1 MFFPQLFNAGAGP
14 SSQDFSR
21 WISSMSGGTSRA
33 GMLVTRETAMAN
45 AAFHACVT
53 LLAESVSQLPC
64 ELYRRKEDGGREKAT
79 DHPLYD
85 VIKYKP
91 NRKDTAFEFYEQSQ
105 GALGTEGND
114 YSIIERD
121 SAGFVTEL
129 FPINPQKVRVLK
141 GPDLLPYYDIQGID
155 GILPMRM
162 VHHIKAFSFDGY
174 VGLSPLQ
181 TNKDVIGL
189 ALATE
194 EHASAVF
201 SRGTTMSG
209 VIERP
214 EKAGTINTQEGIDR
228 VLNSFAERNSGL
240 ANLFSVG
247 LLQEGMQYKQ
257 LSMDNEKA
265 QLIQSRNFN
274 VVDICRLFKIPPHM
288 IQHLEK
294 ASFNN
299 IEHQGLQFVTNTLL
313 PWLKRRE
320 AAMMRDLLLPGER
333 KNLYIEFNVSS
344 LMRGDQKSR
353 YESYAIGRQWGFLS
367 VNDIRRMENMP
378 PIAGGGKY
386 LTPLNMADSTT
397 LQKTTDA
404 TPEQLKVIEDILC
417 EAQ

>member
-1 MFFPQLFNAGAGP
+1 MFF
-14 SSQDFSR
+14 SSMFKNSNTHQVQDFSR
-21 WISSMSGGTSRA
+21 WMSSMSGGSSKA
-33 GMLVTRETAMAN
+33 GTMVTKETAMAN

-53 LLAESVSQLPC
+53 LLAESVAQLPC
-64 ELYRRKEDGGREKAT
+64 ELYRRTKDGGREKAT

-85 VIKYKP
+85 VIKYQP
-91 NRKDTAFEFYEQSQ
+91 NRKDTAFEFYEQGQ

-114 YSIIERD
+114 FSLIERD
-121 SAGFVTEL
+121 SAGYVKEL
-129 FPINPQKVRVLK
+129 FPINPKKVRVLK
-141 GPDLLPYYDIQGID
+141 GSDLMPYYDIQGID
-155 GILPMRM
+155 GILPMRL
-162 VHHIKAFSFDGY
+162 VHHVKGFSFDGY
-174 VGLSPLQ
+174 LGLSPLQ
-181 TNKDVIGL
+181 TSKDVIGL

-214 EKAGTINTQEGIDR
+214 EVAGTIKTQEGIDR
-228 VLNSFAERNSGL
+228 VLSKFAERNSGL

-288 IQHLEK
+288 VQHLEK

-299 IEHQGLQFVTNTLL
+299 IEHQGLQFVTNTIL

-320 AAMMRDLLLPGER
+320 AAMMRDLLLSSER
-333 KNLYIEFNVSS
+333 QNLYIEFNVSS

-378 PIAGGGKY
+378 PVIGGDKY
-386 LTPLNMADSTT
+386 LTPLNMVDSKG
-397 LQKTTDA
+397 LQQSMNASEKQVA
-404 TPEQLKVIEDILC
+404 EIEEILC
-417 EAQ
+417 RV

>member
-1 MFFPQLFNAGAGP
+1 MFLSSMFKHASIKQPQ
-14 SSQDFSR
+14 DMSR
-21 WISSMSGGTSRA
+21 WMSSMSGGSSRA
-33 GMLVTRETAMAN
+33 GTMVTKETAMAN

-53 LLAESVSQLPC
+53 LIAESVAQLPC
-64 ELYRRKEDGGREKAT
+64 ELYRRTKDGGREKAT

-85 VIKYKP
+85 VIKYQP
-91 NRKDTAFEFYEQSQ
+91 NRKDTAFEFYEQGQ

-114 YSIIERD
+114 FSLIERD
-121 SAGFVTEL
+121 GAGYVKEL

-141 GPDLLPYYDIQGID
+141 GADLLPYYDIQGID
-155 GILPMRM
+155 GILPMRL
-162 VHHIKAFSFDGY
+162 VHHVRAFSFDGY
-174 VGLSPLQ
+174 LGLSPLQ

-214 EKAGTINTQEGIDR
+214 KDAGTIKTQEGIER
-228 VLNSFAERNSGL
+228 VLSKFAERNSGL

-247 LLQEGMQYKQ
+247 MLQEGMQYKQ

-265 QLIQSRNFN
+265 QLIQSRSFN

-288 IQHLEK
+288 VQHLED
-294 ASFNN
+294 ATFSN
-299 IEHQGLQFVTNTLL
+299 IEHQGLQFVTNTIL

-320 AAMMRDLLLPGER
+320 AAMMRDLLLPSER
-333 KNLYIEFNVSS
+333 RELYIEFNVSS

-378 PIAGGGKY
+378 PITGGNKY
-386 LTPLNMADSTT
+386 LTPLNMVDSKG
-397 LQKTTDA
+397 LQQSMNASEKQA
-404 TPEQLKVIEDILC
+404 TEIEEILC
-417 EAQ
+417 RV

>member
-1 MFFPQLFNAGAGP
+1 MFKGSSIHQPQDL
-14 SSQDFSR
+14 SR
-21 WISSMSGGTSRA
+21 WMSSMSGGSSKA
-33 GMLVTRETAMAN
+33 GTMVTRETSMAN

-53 LLAESVSQLPC
+53 LLAESVAQLPC
-64 ELYRRKEDGGREKAT
+64 ELYRRTKDGGREKAT

-85 VIKYKP
+85 VIKYQP
-91 NRKDTAFEFYEQSQ
+91 NRKDTAFEFYEQGQ
-105 GALGTEGND
+105 GALATEGND
-114 YSIIERD
+114 FSLIERD
-121 SAGFVTEL
+121 GAGYVKEL

-141 GPDLLPYYDIQGID
+141 GADLMPYYDIQGID
-155 GILPMRM
+155 GVLPMRM
-162 VHHIKAFSFDGY
+162 VHHVRGFSFDGY
-174 VGLSPLQ
+174 LGLSPLQ
-181 TNKDVIGL
+181 TSKDVIGL

-214 EKAGTINTQEGIDR
+214 QVAGTIKTQEGIDR
-228 VLNSFAERNSGL
+228 ILSKFAERNSGL

-288 IQHLEK
+288 VQHLEK

-320 AAMMRDLLLPGER
+320 AAMMRDLLLPSER
-333 KNLYIEFNVSS
+333 RGLYIEFNVAS

-378 PIAGGGKY
+378 PIIGGDKY
-386 LTPLNMADSTT
+386 LTPLNMVDSKE
-397 LQKTTDA
+397 LQQSMNVSEKQA
-404 TPEQLKVIEDILC
+404 AEIEGILC
-417 EAQ
+417 RAS